1 MSKRDRKVAFAEKV
15 EVAEKKQRE
24 EEGEDNRTAEDNA
37 ATRFKEKH
45 SLDSDEEDEKDEKQE
60 KGLDDEDMAAQED
73 STITYDDG
81 IKMTP
86 FNLKEE
92 MEEGYFDADGNYF
105 VKDDPNAVEDNWLQ
119 DVDWNKVE
127 ELQEWNKQGAIQ
139 GADVEGEEKI
149 DRLAIQKQILE
160 ILRPGETILKALK
173 RLGGNKGQTASEKW
187 KKPKK
192 GSENKMEVE
201 QSEPSADDKKL
212 VVENLTGLAD
222 QLIAEGD
229 YSIYDETYERLKLKI
244 EREEKAKEPVD
255 IFAETSSVA
264 EASSTVEPAG
274 SKDNGTSSSNTSG
287 AAPPFSNEVLW
298 EYKWDKDSSD
308 IHGPFSSTQMS
319 DWVDSGYFSD
329 GVWVRKTG
337 SQDALFYSSKRIDF
351 SLYS

>member
-1 MSKRDRKVAFAEKV
+1 
-15 EVAEKKQRE
+15 
-24 EEGEDNRTAEDNA
+24 
-37 ATRFKEKH
+37 
-45 SLDSDEEDEKDEKQE
+45 
-60 KGLDDEDMAAQED
+60 
-73 STITYDDG
+73 
-81 IKMTP
+81 MTP

-127 ELQEWNKQGAIQ
+127 ELQEWNSKQSAAEGS
-139 GADVEGEEKI
+139 DVEGDKKT
-149 DRLAIQKQILE
+149 DRLAVQKQILE

-173 RLGGNKGQTASEKW
+173 RLGGSKVQTASEKW

-192 GSENKMEVE
+192 GSEIKMEEE
-201 QSEPSADDKKL
+201 QCEPSAEDKKL

-222 QLIAEGD
+222 QLIADGD

-244 EREEKAKEPVD
+244 QREEKAKEPVD
-255 IFAETSSVA
+255 IFAEASSVA
-264 EASSTVEPAG
+264 EASSPVEPAG
-274 SKDNGTSSSNTSG
+274 SKDSGTPSSG

-337 SQDALFYSSKRIDF
+337 TQDALFYSSKRIDF